1 MKTWEVTIRFHL
13 TADNLTFNPENWDKA
28 LLFAVASKPTTTVEW
43 TFTPLIPDRSKID
56 PEDQ

>member
-13 TADNLTFNPENWDKA
+13 TDDNPHFSPMGWDTRA
-28 LLFAVASKPTTTVEW
+28 LFDVASAPTTTVEW